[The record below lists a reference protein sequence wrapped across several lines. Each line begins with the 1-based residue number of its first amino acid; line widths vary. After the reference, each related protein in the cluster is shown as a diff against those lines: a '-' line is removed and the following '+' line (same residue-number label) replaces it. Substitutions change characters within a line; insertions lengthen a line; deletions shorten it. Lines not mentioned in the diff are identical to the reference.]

1 MNIPTVEFPK
11 SLTDEE
17 VEFLKQ
23 SNAIEGVEDYLSL
36 QQAAFAWE
44 WLKEQKKLTLTTL
57 LKTHKILMLHQP
69 LYPNEKGYFRE
80 VPVWVGG
87 REGANWVTIRTLLR
101 NWLMNVDDLIKN
113 GKREPDIFKETM
125 TKRHHVVYEQ
135 IHPFVDGNGR
145 TGRMFMNWE
154 RLNLG
159 LPLLIIHT
167 GDEQRKYYGWFS
179 NKIT

>member
-1 MNIPTVEFPK
+1 MTN
-11 SLTDEE
+11 EE
-17 VEFLKQ
+17 IEFLKE
-23 SNAIEGVEDYLSL
+23 SNAIEGVTDDDSL
-36 QQAAFAWE
+36 LQAGYAWE

-87 REGANWVTIRTLLR
+87 REGTNWIKIRVELKQWLL
-101 NWLMNVDDLIKN
+101 NVDDLIKN
-113 GKREPDIFKETM
+113 AGKEPDIFKERM
-125 TKRHHVVYEQ
+125 CKQHHVVYEK

-154 RLNLG
+154 RLKLG
-159 LPLLIIHT
+159 LPILVIHT
-167 GDEQRKYYGWFS
+167 GKEQRDYYDWF
-179 NKIT
+179 